1 MLGWA
6 VGVVGMSVEDFELMD
21 FDDFWEVSKAYREA
35 EKEAMQGE
43 WNRMRLLATYVVMP
57 YSKGITP
64 EKLLPLPWDKET
76 SIGKPQQTRHMS
88 RADHRKR
95 MAEVLERIEQQD
107 NE

>member
-1 MLGWA
+1 
-6 VGVVGMSVEDFELMD
+6 MSVEDFELMD

-35 EKEAMQGE
+35 EKETMQGE

-76 SIGKPQQTRHMS
+76 AMGKSQPRHKMS
-88 RADHRKR
+88 RAEHRKR
-95 MAEVLERIEQQD
+95 MAEVLKRIEHQD

>member
-43 WNRMRLLATYVVMP
+43 WNRLR
-57 YSKGITP
+57 KGITP

-88 RADHRKR
+88 RAEHRKR